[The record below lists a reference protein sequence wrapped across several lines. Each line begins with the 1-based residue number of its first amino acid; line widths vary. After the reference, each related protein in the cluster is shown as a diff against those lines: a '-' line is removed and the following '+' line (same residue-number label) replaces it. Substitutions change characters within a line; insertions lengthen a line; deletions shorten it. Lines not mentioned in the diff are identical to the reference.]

1 VIWRLDDNFVRA
13 DRFHAVKNSLCRA
26 RGLAFDAVERAEMR
40 VNTNLPLPLTRQ
52 IEKRP
57 RLDAIF
63 TAQGARVGTY
73 FLPFGVAYDDPT
85 ASDRIL
91 TKFHQ

>member
-1 VIWRLDDNFVRA
+1 V
-13 DRFHAVKNSLCRA
+13 
-26 RGLAFDAVERAEMR
+26 
-40 VNTNLPLPLTRQ
+40 TRQ